1 MGHVQN
7 EKQFF
12 LAEITKAGYQLAGR
26 AFLFVPVINLFL
38 FFVMYFVKKG
48 SKTAFSA
55 FWTTMDKLRIKK
67 LITRYK
73 ERCSDNYFKLE

>member
-26 AFLFVPVINLFL
+26 AFLFVPVMNLFL

-55 FWTTMDKLRIKK
+55 F
-67 LITRYK
+67 
-73 ERCSDNYFKLE
+73 